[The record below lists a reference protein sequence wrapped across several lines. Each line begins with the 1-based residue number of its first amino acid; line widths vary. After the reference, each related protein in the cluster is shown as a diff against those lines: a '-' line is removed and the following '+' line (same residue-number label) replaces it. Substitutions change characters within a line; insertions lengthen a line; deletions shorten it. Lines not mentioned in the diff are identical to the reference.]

1 MLCPK
6 CGQEYEGSECPRCSG
21 PKIVVNNSDY
31 LRRKKAYEEKQADK
45 KSASSDMTNAVFE
58 DMVRNMSI
66 SKANDTSK
74 TSNNQYKDENN
85 ISKNKKNK
93 GAKKATESSFGKDNI
108 NTHNEK
114 AIVNNKSENEP
125 DAIDIMKQKSA
136 KAVQDGIDKIRKI
149 TSSKDK
155 SKKKDNS
162 AQATSDENDMY
173 LDDSKEDI
181 IKNADIRKRDM
192 SHTFKGINKKKLKSY
207 VLSIVAILVVV
218 VTAFA
223 IYRFAIRKNYQM
235 YMSSER
241 GIYDVSKLETEY
253 ICDTSSAIFA
263 ADKKTFFTPN
273 IPSDIEKNNIISTL
287 ASDSGKYFT
296 ATTYDSESQK
306 YAVYIFDENSCL
318 KISDNT
324 KVKSVKYITDTGKL
338 IYTDYEE
345 ARSGEEES
353 ESDSNNIE
361 GGVTNINLY
370 EYVIDTSSK
379 SDVLQGKQQLI
390 DDNIQNV
397 NIYTNKNVLICL
409 DKDNSLYLYNYEK
422 MDKKTGIA
430 DDVSYVYVMSDETQN
445 LYTYHSDEVNQ
456 LKSATGFV
464 YSINNVCYYH
474 EITEKEVTNKTVDAD
489 NTDDFIIAKAVGST
503 LQFVYEKDSYCYMIN
518 SGKLSYAKV
527 NGKVMGDYNKIAQL
541 GSMMSLVYIP
551 SEEQLVF
558 INSDGNLVYA
568 KKGDIKNITENVLE
582 GSLSLVVNSDK
593 GVTYIKDNSRYYI
606 ASVSDNEVKLSDD
619 VTASSARVVF
629 YKNKLYF
636 YKEDG
641 VLYTCS
647 HKGKEL
653 NQVGNVEWFWLGS
666 R

>member
-1 MLCPK
+1 ML
-6 CGQEYEGSECPRCSG
+6 
-21 PKIVVNNSDY
+21 
-31 LRRKKAYEEKQADK
+31 
-45 KSASSDMTNAVFE
+45 
-58 DMVRNMSI
+58 
-66 SKANDTSK
+66 
-74 TSNNQYKDENN
+74 
-85 ISKNKKNK
+85 
-93 GAKKATESSFGKDNI
+93 
-108 NTHNEK
+108 
-114 AIVNNKSENEP
+114 
-125 DAIDIMKQKSA
+125 
-136 KAVQDGIDKIRKI
+136 
-149 TSSKDK
+149 
-155 SKKKDNS
+155 
-162 AQATSDENDMY
+162 
-173 LDDSKEDI
+173 
-181 IKNADIRKRDM
+181 
-192 SHTFKGINKKKLKSY
+192 
-207 VLSIVAILVVV
+207 
-218 VTAFA
+218 
-223 IYRFAIRKNYQM
+223 
-235 YMSSER
+235 
-241 GIYDVSKLETEY
+241 
-253 ICDTSSAIFA
+253 
-263 ADKKTFFTPN
+263 
-273 IPSDIEKNNIISTL
+273 
-287 ASDSGKYFT
+287 
-296 ATTYDSESQK
+296 
-306 YAVYIFDENSCL
+306 SCL
-318 KISDNT
+318 KISDNK

-361 GGVTNINLY
+361 GGVTNINLC

-527 NGKVMGDYNKIAQL
+527 NGKVMGDYNQIAQL